1 MATTLGLNPTT
12 DLYALRDAIRSAAA
26 AHHAEDNAR
35 GREAVEQD
43 PTNPAHTAAAAAW
56 SIRVRREQIAEDTAD
71 LAGRLVHHTA
81 GQTRGVRWTIH
92 LMERIA
98 TTGREVAYL
107 QGIEVPAGAW
117 ILRQET

>member
-12 DLYALRDAIRSAAA
+12 DLYAVRDAIRSAAA
-26 AHHAEDNAR
+26 ARHAEDNAR

-43 PTNPAHTAAAAAW
+43 PTNPAHTVAAAAW

-81 GQTRGVRWTIH
+81 GQTRCVRWTIH

-98 TTGREVAYL
+98 ATGREVAYL
-107 QGIEVPAGAW
+107 EGIADAVATR
-117 ILRQET
+117 ITQQEN